1 MFTCQYCG
9 VCIQSLIF
17 YSDVYL
23 LTYSFVQVLKPTDSA
38 GSDGVKLCHSIDEAK
53 EHFQHLLTVEAVNG
67 GFNTEVLCQEFLRG
81 KEYVIDHVS
90 RNGVHKTMAVWVYDK
105 RPRNGSQFVYFG
117 MWPIDPESEEAK
129 MLIPYTRG
137 VLDALGMKHGVSCII
152 CICYQL
158 CLSTLSYS
166 KFSHTL
172 IHSLLCLPCVCIQFF
187 CRHVPSQVMV
197 RLSLQMTVHV

>member
-1 MFTCQYCG
+1 M
-9 VCIQSLIF
+9 
-17 YSDVYL
+17 
-23 LTYSFVQVLKPTDSA
+23 LKPTDSA

-129 MLIPYTRG
+129 VLIPYTRG
-137 VLDALGMKHGVSCII
+137 VLDALGMKHGVSVIICVINCLKLFHSKFCII
-152 CICYQL
+152 RRFL
-158 CLSTLSYS
+158 ML
-166 KFSHTL
+166 TL
-172 IHSLLCLPCVCIQFF
+172 ISSSHVWALMYSLF
-187 CRHVPSQVMV
+187 CYHVVSSQVMV
-197 RLSLQMTVHV
+197 RLSSQMTVHA

>member
-1 MFTCQYCG
+1 MIRYALQHHQNHNITSS
-9 VCIQSLIF
+9 I
-17 YSDVYL
+17 
-23 LTYSFVQVLKPTDSA
+23 TQVLKPTDSA

-129 MLIPYTRG
+129 VLIPYTRG
-137 VLDALGMKHGVSCII
+137 VLDALGMKHGVSVII
-152 CICYQL
+152 CVIN
-158 CLSTLSYS
+158 CLSTLSFEVLHHS
-166 KFSHTL
+166 TFSHAYSDL
-172 IHSLLCLPCVCIQFF
+172 ILPCLGLDVFF
-187 CRHVPSQVMV
+187 ILPSCGI
-197 RLSLQMTVHV
+197 